1 MLTMPVLSAID
12 VTGAERKPRR
22 EPGEAGAT
30 ERIARPAAKPHE
42 EERRREEHDAV
53 PRAKSLHV
61 WSAMEDMGGRAN
73 RARRDA
79 ECANEGRAR
88 HDGATRLWIK
98 ATSAALFRE
107 RARPR
112 RRPPGSSRDFL
123 MSDEVPFVAL

>member
-1 MLTMPVLSAID
+1 MPVLSAID

-61 WSAMEDMGGRAN
+61 WSAMEDMGGERTERGAM
-73 RARRDA
+73 RSARTTGA
-79 ECANEGRAR
+79 
-88 HDGATRLWIK
+88 HDT
-98 ATSAALFRE
+98 TE
-107 RARPR
+107 RRVC
-112 RRPPGSSRDFL
+112 G
-123 MSDEVPFVAL
+123 